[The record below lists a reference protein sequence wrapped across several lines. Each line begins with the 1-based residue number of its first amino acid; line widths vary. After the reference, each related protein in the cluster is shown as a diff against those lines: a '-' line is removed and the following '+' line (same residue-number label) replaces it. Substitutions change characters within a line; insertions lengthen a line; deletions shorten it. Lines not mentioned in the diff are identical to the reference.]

1 MRTRENLDNDFYQK
15 YYNAGGEL
23 ITAATPDQVATDSQQ
38 VNVGWLRRPTDRR
51 INFGLYFS
59 DYLTTNK
66 NFKVFL
72 QTLYGTNLPYNIPGS
87 IRYRNALEIPA
98 YIRVDLG
105 FSYQLLSSDM
115 SERRSH
121 SPFRNLENMWL
132 SLEVFNL
139 LDRGNTI
146 SYALIK
152 DFDNNTFAVPNRLTP
167 RLMNLKLAVRW

>member
-1 MRTRENLDNDFYQK
+1 
-15 YYNAGGEL
+15 
-23 ITAATPDQVATDSQQ
+23 
-38 VNVGWLRRPTDRR
+38 
-51 INFGLYFS
+51 
-59 DYLTTNK
+59 
-66 NFKVFL
+66 
-72 QTLYGTNLPYNIPGS
+72 
-87 IRYRNALEIPA
+87 
-98 YIRVDLG
+98 
-105 FSYQLLSSDM
+105 M

-167 RLMNLKLAVRW
+167 RLINLKLAVRW